1 MSNRN
6 RKPGRNSEWSRS
18 ASDSM
23 EIILTVDEEP
33 TQAGIREAR
42 RIELMDFIRFDATLQ
57 RVHSHPK
64 NLLRLGNLRIN
75 QEREAKRNSGNNAAY
90 SAATRRSMSRR

>member
-23 EIILTVDEEP
+23 EIILAVDEESKP
-33 TQAGIREAR
+33 GIREAR
-42 RIELMDFIRFDATLQ
+42 RIALMDFIRFDATLQ
-57 RVHSHPK
+57 RVRSHPK
-64 NLLRLGNLRIN
+64 NLLRLGNLRIT